1 MQKQESNV
9 KELSLIYTETQ
20 KKSPGQMGKDNASSN
35 KSNDSKFSWYLENS
49 MDDYANRQM
58 KSFISNQLLQNEIT
72 SFNSVSGNTLNAKIL
87 DLYLR

>member
-1 MQKQESNV
+1 
-9 KELSLIYTETQ
+9 
-20 KKSPGQMGKDNASSN
+20 MGKDNPSSN

-58 KSFISNQLLQNEIT
+58 KHFFSNQVLQNETT
-72 SFNSVSGNTLNAKIL
+72 SFNFVSGNTLNAKIL

>member
-1 MQKQESNV
+1 
-9 KELSLIYTETQ
+9 
-20 KKSPGQMGKDNASSN
+20 
-35 KSNDSKFSWYLENS
+35 

-58 KSFISNQLLQNEIT
+58 KIFISNQLLQNEIT